1 LKILGIRIPNAVL
14 VNARPAQRSSRPR
27 RSRCD
32 FARSFTH
39 HFWCHFGGQFGPL
52 FEAPL
57 ERRFACIWTFPV
69 IGVLVGTRF
78 RTTFGPYFCPCF
90 PALGN
95 PTMLPAV
102 PKFLGR
108 YFAHPEQE
116 CPSGKGSFRRK
127 VNKARK
133 AGIHESRIPFSAP
146 VWPYFGELAPLTPTY
161 RTRMKPSRTAR
172 K

>member
-1 LKILGIRIPNAVL
+1 MFPAARDSFLRILQIRSPNAVSFK
-14 VNARPAQRSSRPR
+14 ARLTKM
-27 RSRCD
+27 RCGPLRLGRD
-32 FARSFTH
+32 FGRSFTH

-95 PTMLPAV
+95 PTMLPTV
-102 PKFLGR
+102 QKFLGR
-108 YFAHPEQE
+108 VFAHRE
-116 CPSGKGSFRRK
+116 
-127 VNKARK
+127 
-133 AGIHESRIPFSAP
+133 
-146 VWPYFGELAPLTPTY
+146 
-161 RTRMKPSRTAR
+161 
-172 K
+172 